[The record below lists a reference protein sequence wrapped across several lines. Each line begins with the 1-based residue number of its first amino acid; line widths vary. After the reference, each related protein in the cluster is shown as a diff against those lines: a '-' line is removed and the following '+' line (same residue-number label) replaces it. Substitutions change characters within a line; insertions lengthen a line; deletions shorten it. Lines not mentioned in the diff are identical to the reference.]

1 MVAKLQYK
9 IDKNKSNC
17 TKWKIFHLR
26 TARNGKFLARELHE
40 MENLQCLVY
49 ALTSMLYAL

>member
-1 MVAKLQYK
+1 MAAKLQYK
-9 IDKNKSNC
+9 IDKNKLNC
-17 TKWKIFHLR
+17 TKWKNFRLQA
-26 TARNGKFLARELHE
+26 ARNGKFLAREMHE